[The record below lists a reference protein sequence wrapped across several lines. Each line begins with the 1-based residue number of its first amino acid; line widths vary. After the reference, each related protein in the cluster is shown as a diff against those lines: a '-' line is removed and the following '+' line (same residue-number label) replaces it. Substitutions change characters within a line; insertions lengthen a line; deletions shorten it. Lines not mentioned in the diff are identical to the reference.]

1 MPVSLFS
8 VTISQGTSSLEWS
21 RFFFVLYIKLL
32 GLPGEKCM
40 ASSSCHLLLKD
51 LDIGDIAINK
61 GM

>member
-1 MPVSLFS
+1 MVK
-8 VTISQGTSSLEWS
+8 I
-21 RFFFVLYIKLL
+21 FFGLYIKQL

-40 ASSSCHLLLKD
+40 PSSSCHLLLKD